1 MAIVVKSKK
10 IKEKIVDEFGKVL
23 GYISYNPED
32 TSTYTKLTNILDN
45 LVKISDEMKSLKDI
59 KEIPSD
65 GLKNIE
71 DFEEYREDFNRMN
84 CSLNKCDEKIE
95 KIKENIDLIFGKGT
109 SEIIMEG
116 SNDVDMLV
124 PLIEEVLPKFKNA
137 RENKVN
143 KYLSNQQIEQ
153 LDVME

>member
-10 IKEKIVDEFGKVL
+10 IKEEIVDETGKVL

-45 LVKISDEMKSLKDI
+45 LVQISDEMKSLKTI
-59 KEIPSD
+59 KKIPED
-65 GLKNIE
+65 ELIDIE
-71 DFEEYREDFNRMN
+71 DFEKYREDFNRMSI
-84 CSLNKCDEKIE
+84 SLNKCEEKIG
-95 KIKENIDLIFGKGT
+95 KVKENIDLIFGKGT

-124 PLIEEVLPKFKNA
+124 PLIEEVLPKFKSA
-137 RENKVN
+137 RESKVN